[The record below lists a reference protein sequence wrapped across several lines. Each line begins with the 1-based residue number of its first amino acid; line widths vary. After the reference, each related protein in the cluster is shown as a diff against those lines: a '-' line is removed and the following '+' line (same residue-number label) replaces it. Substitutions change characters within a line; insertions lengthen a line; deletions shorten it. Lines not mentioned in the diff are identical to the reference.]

1 MTPLLDFPPIG
12 HSYFI
17 VVVDD
22 VVVGVVLVGA
32 GVGVVVGVVTGGG
45 VVKQASD
52 TKTTREITRTEHKKF
67 IFVSELVTRL
77 ED

>member
-1 MTPLLDFPPIG
+1 MTPLLVFPPIG

-52 TKTTREITRTEHKKF
+52 R
-67 IFVSELVTRL
+67 
-77 ED
+77 

>member
-22 VVVGVVLVGA
+22 VVVGVVLVDVEAGVVGA
-32 GVGVVVGVVTGGG
+32 GGVVLGGG

-52 TKTTREITRTEHKKF
+52 R
-67 IFVSELVTRL
+67 
-77 ED
+77 

>member
-1 MTPLLDFPPIG
+1 MTPLLVFPPIG

-22 VVVGVVLVGA
+22 VVVGVVL
-32 GVGVVVGVVTGGG
+32 GVGVVGAGGVVLGGG
-45 VVKQASD
+45 VVKQASVR
-52 TKTTREITRTEHKKF
+52 KTAKEIARTEHKKF